1 MPLVEADEDG
11 EGPRARVM
19 SARRVR
25 EDLDELSAAAVM
37 LVEGTLSY
45 EDALAGYFPRLLD
58 AFGGDR
64 SMVGAFE
71 DAHVGFV

>member
-1 MPLVEADEDG
+1 
-11 EGPRARVM
+11 M